1 MNVLSLSATFPYP
14 PSRGG
19 TQVRT
24 FNLLKYLNQF
34 HAVTLVTQR
43 PPGVTDPEIEGL
55 RACVRELVVFDR
67 AIAPEANL
75 LDKAGRFAGFLLG
88 GTPPSVASYQSR
100 EMQAWVDN
108 AVNSGKYDAMTC
120 EHSVNEIFVRPQWRD
135 RLKTL
140 VNVHSSVFGTC
151 KQQLETGTA
160 ERPLRD
166 RLNLPLLFR
175 YENRYC
181 QKFANIVV
189 TTPEDGAQMK
199 FFNPDSRIAV
209 IPNGVDLELFPTRP
223 GDPGGRELTFIGAMD
238 NIANI
243 DAVTFLAREILP
255 GVRSRYPDTTL
266 TLVGS
271 KPVPEVQRL
280 GEIPGVTVTGRV
292 PSMTDYLHRATAC
305 VVSMRIGYGIK
316 NKTLEAMAAGTP
328 VVGSDAGLEG
338 LRVDGEEVPL
348 RALRANRVEEYVNAI
363 ARLFENAELRDRLS
377 HNARDYIETQFTWE
391 RAGQL
396 YERVLAGALDRPAQ
410 S

>member
-1 MNVLSLSATFPYP
+1 MNVLSVSATFPYP

-24 FNLLKYLNQF
+24 FNLLKYLNQY

-43 PPGVTDPEIEGL
+43 QAGVTEEEIEAL
-55 RACVRELVVFDR
+55 RGYVSELVVFDR
-67 AIAPEANL
+67 PPSDETTSL
-75 LDKAGRFAGFLLG
+75 EKAKRFAGFLVG
-88 GTPPSVASYQSR
+88 GTPPSVLSYRSR
-100 EMQAWVDN
+100 PMQEWIDR
-108 AVNSGKYDAMTC
+108 AVKSGKYDAITC
-120 EHSVNEIFVRPQWRD
+120 EHSVNEIFVRPQWRNH
-135 RLKTL
+135 LKTL
-140 VNVHSSVFGTC
+140 VNIHSSVFGTC
-151 KQQLETGTA
+151 RQQIETGTA

-181 QKFANIVV
+181 QKFSNIVV

-209 IPNGVDLELFPTRP
+209 IPNGVDLELFPMRP
-223 GDPGGRELTFIGAMD
+223 ADPGGHHLVFVGAMD

-243 DAVTFLAREILP
+243 DAVTFLSKEVLP
-255 GVRSRYPDTTL
+255 RVQERHPDTQL

-271 KPVPEVQRL
+271 KPVPEVQQL
-280 GEIPGVTVTGRV
+280 AEIPGVTVTGRV
-292 PSMTDYLHRATAC
+292 PSMADYLHKATVC

-338 LRVDGEEVPL
+338 LRVEGEDIPL
-348 RALRANRVEEYVNAI
+348 RALRANRVEEYVREI
-363 ARLFENAELRDRLS
+363 DRLFENPQLRETLS
-377 HNARDYIETQFTWE
+377 HNGRSYVETQFTWE

-396 YERVLAGALDRPAQ
+396 YERAI
-410 S
+410 ST

>member
-1 MNVLSLSATFPYP
+1 MNVLSVSATFPYP

-24 FNLLKYLNQF
+24 FNLLKYLNQY
-34 HAVTLVTQR
+34 HPVTLVTQR
-43 PPGVTDPEIEGL
+43 QAGVTDEEIEAL
-55 RACVRELVVFDR
+55 RGYVRELVVFDR
-67 AIAPEANL
+67 PPNE
-75 LDKAGRFAGFLLG
+75 DTTTFEKVKRFAGFLVG
-88 GTPPSVASYQSR
+88 GTPPSVLSYRSHP
-100 EMQAWVDN
+100 MQDWLDR
-108 AVNSGKYDAMTC
+108 AVKSGKYDAITC
-120 EHSVNEIFVRPQWRD
+120 EHSVNEIFVRPQWRNH
-135 RLKTL
+135 LKTL

-151 KQQLETGTA
+151 RQQLETGTA

-181 QKFANIVV
+181 QKFSNIVV

-209 IPNGVDLELFPTRP
+209 IPNGVDLELFPMRP
-223 GDPGGRELTFIGAMD
+223 TDPGGHNLVFVGAMD

-243 DAVTFLAREILP
+243 DAVTFLAKEVLP
-255 GVRSRYPDTTL
+255 RVKERHPNTTL

-271 KPVPEVQRL
+271 KPVPDVQKL
-280 GEIPGVTVTGRV
+280 TEIPGVSVTGRV
-292 PSMTDYLHRATAC
+292 PSMADYLHQATVC

-328 VVGSDAGLEG
+328 VIGSDAGLEG

-348 RALRANRVEEYVNAI
+348 RALRANRVEEYVRDI
-363 ARLFENAELRDRLS
+363 DRLFEDPQLRETLS
-377 HNARDYIETQFTWE
+377 DNGRSYVETQFTWE

-396 YERVLAGALDRPAQ
+396 YERAISTP
-410 S
+410 